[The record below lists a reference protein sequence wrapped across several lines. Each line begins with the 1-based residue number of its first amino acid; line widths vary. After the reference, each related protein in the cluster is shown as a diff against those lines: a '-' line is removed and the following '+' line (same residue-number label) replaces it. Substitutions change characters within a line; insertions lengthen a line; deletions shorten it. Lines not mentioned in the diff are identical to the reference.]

1 MDIYLIPGL
10 ASDRRLFE
18 KLELPG
24 HTLHCLEWHRMPERA
39 TIAQFARDLAA
50 QVDVS
55 RPHALVG
62 VSMGGMVAQEMAAL
76 TKPSKVVIISS
87 WKSRAEMPWN
97 IKALRGW
104 RPERFV
110 RDVVVRRLF
119 PYLRLLRW
127 TLGLEDRASQEIGQ
141 AMLNTFPA
149 RDLRVMIDAIVHWD
163 GPPAPIPG
171 LVHIHGDKDR
181 LMPISLI
188 RGARV
193 IHGGTHFMVYAKGK
207 EVSAAVMDALCEG

>member
-10 ASDRRLFE
+10 ASDHRLFE
-18 KLELPG
+18 RLELPG
-24 HTLHCLEWHRMPERA
+24 HTLHCLEWHRMPERS
-39 TIAQFARDLAA
+39 TIERFARALATK
-50 QVDVS
+50 VDVS

-87 WKSRAEMPWN
+87 WKGRAEMPWN
-97 IKALRGW
+97 I
-104 RPERFV
+104 
-110 RDVVVRRLF
+110 
-119 PYLRLLRW
+119 
-127 TLGLEDRASQEIGQ
+127 RASQEIGQ

-207 EVSAAVMDALCEG
+207 EVSAAVMDALREG